1 MIGTFGGA
9 LEARKIDA
17 SNGRL
22 RAEVRG
28 EIESDQGV
36 LVIRRVH
43 VHYLLDGAEQTR
55 ETVER
60 VHRVYAEKCP
70 VYKTLRPAFEITSDF
85 ELTADNRDGRHSM
98 TLQQKLDDFKAQFES
113 GGPPY
118 NAPKEI
124 IEVFHR
130 ATEELRQSGLAER
143 ALKAGD
149 GAGIHPE
156 QPGRK
161 LDLFR

>member
-17 SNGRL
+17 GNGRL

-60 VHRVYAEKCP
+60 LHRIYADRCP

-85 ELTADNRDGRHSM
+85 ELTAA
-98 TLQQKLDDFKAQFES
+98 T
-113 GGPPY
+113 
-118 NAPKEI
+118 
-124 IEVFHR
+124 
-130 ATEELRQSGLAER
+130 ATEGNR
-143 ALKAGD
+143 
-149 GAGIHPE
+149 
-156 QPGRK
+156 
-161 LDLFR
+161 

>member
-1 MIGTFGGA
+1 MVGTFGGA

-43 VHYLLDGAEQTR
+43 VHFLLDGAAQSV

-60 VHRVYAEKCP
+60 IHGMYAGKCP

-85 ELTADNRDGRHSM
+85 ELTTA
-98 TLQQKLDDFKAQFES
+98 A
-113 GGPPY
+113 
-118 NAPKEI
+118 
-124 IEVFHR
+124 
-130 ATEELRQSGLAER
+130 ATEGTR
-143 ALKAGD
+143 
-149 GAGIHPE
+149 
-156 QPGRK
+156 
-161 LDLFR
+161 

>member
-22 RAEVRG
+22 QAEVRG

-60 VHRVYAEKCP
+60 VHSVYADKCP
-70 VYKTLRPAFEITSDF
+70 VYKTLRNAFEITSDF
-85 ELTADNRDGRHSM
+85 ELTTSN
-98 TLQQKLDDFKAQFES
+98 
-113 GGPPY
+113 
-118 NAPKEI
+118 
-124 IEVFHR
+124 
-130 ATEELRQSGLAER
+130 ATEGLR
-143 ALKAGD
+143 
-149 GAGIHPE
+149 
-156 QPGRK
+156 
-161 LDLFR
+161 

>member
-22 RAEVRG
+22 HAKVRG
-28 EIESDQGV
+28 EIESEQGA

-43 VHYLLDGAEQTR
+43 VHYLLEAVEQVR

-60 VHRVYAEKCP
+60 VHRVYANKCP

-85 ELTADNRDGRHSM
+85 ELT
-98 TLQQKLDDFKAQFES
+98 E
-113 GGPPY
+113 
-118 NAPKEI
+118 AP
-124 IEVFHR
+124 
-130 ATEELRQSGLAER
+130 ATESA
-143 ALKAGD
+143 D
-149 GAGIHPE
+149 
-156 QPGRK
+156 
-161 LDLFR
+161 

>member
-28 EIESDQGV
+28 EIESDNEV

-43 VHYLLDGAEQTR
+43 VHYFLAEAESVR

-60 VHRVYAEKCP
+60 VHRVYADKCP

-85 ELTADNRDGRHSM
+85 ELTTS
-98 TLQQKLDDFKAQFES
+98 S
-113 GGPPY
+113 
-118 NAPKEI
+118 
-124 IEVFHR
+124 
-130 ATEELRQSGLAER
+130 ATEGTR
-143 ALKAGD
+143 
-149 GAGIHPE
+149 
-156 QPGRK
+156 
-161 LDLFR
+161 

>member
-22 RAEVRG
+22 RAEVSG

-43 VHYLLDGAEQTR
+43 VHYLLDGAEQAR

-60 VHRVYAEKCP
+60 VHRVYADKCP
-70 VYKTLRPAFEITSDF
+70 VYRTLQPAFEITSDF
-85 ELTADNRDGRHSM
+85 EFTRTA
-98 TLQQKLDDFKAQFES
+98 A
-113 GGPPY
+113 
-118 NAPKEI
+118 
-124 IEVFHR
+124 
-130 ATEELRQSGLAER
+130 AEGTR
-143 ALKAGD
+143 
-149 GAGIHPE
+149 
-156 QPGRK
+156 
-161 LDLFR
+161 

>member
-36 LVIRRVH
+36 LVISRVH
-43 VHYLLDGAEQTR
+43 VHYLLDGADQVR

-60 VHRVYAEKCP
+60 VHRVYGDKCP

-85 ELTADNRDGRHSM
+85 ELTEATM
-98 TLQQKLDDFKAQFES
+98 TEDT
-113 GGPPY
+113 
-118 NAPKEI
+118 
-124 IEVFHR
+124 R
-130 ATEELRQSGLAER
+130 
-143 ALKAGD
+143 
-149 GAGIHPE
+149 
-156 QPGRK
+156 
-161 LDLFR
+161 

>member
-43 VHYLLDGAEQTR
+43 VHYLLDGVEQIR

-60 VHRVYAEKCP
+60 VHRVYADKCP
-70 VYKTLRPAFEITSDF
+70 VYKTLQNAFEIKSDF
-85 ELTADNRDGRHSM
+85 ELTTSN
-98 TLQQKLDDFKAQFES
+98 
-113 GGPPY
+113 
-118 NAPKEI
+118 
-124 IEVFHR
+124 
-130 ATEELRQSGLAER
+130 ATE
-143 ALKAGD
+143 
-149 GAGIHPE
+149 GI
-156 QPGRK
+156 R
-161 LDLFR
+161 